1 MGKINIKA
9 AALAFGISWGL
20 LIMLTGWL
28 AASGWGVDF
37 VEIFASLYI
46 GYSAGFF
53 GGVIGFIWG
62 FVDGAICG
70 ALVAAIYN
78 IVVSAKK

>member
-1 MGKINIKA
+1 MGRINIKG

-20 LIMLTGWL
+20 IVMSAGWL
-28 AASGWGVDF
+28 AITGWGAAIVD
-37 VEIFASLYI
+37 VFASLYI
-46 GYSAGFF
+46 GYSASFL

-62 FVDGAICG
+62 FVDGAIFG

-78 IVVSAKK
+78 IVVTKK